1 MDLDAAPITV
11 IGMGKV
17 ALKRMSPLSDLDLI
31 FVFDPNKIS
40 LEKASRFVSR
50 FQTAISTPMREG
62 IVYELDTRLRPSGR
76 SGAPVVSIESLENH
90 HLQRAHTWEHIALI
104 PSRVVAGDKS
114 TIDQIDDIKRSVL
127 VKKRDTSQL
136 MADALKMWNRI
147 AEHRITD
154 SSSELMSSK
163 LSIGGLMQA
172 EYLASCLVLKN
183 SQLLNVKD
191 VSFDILLK
199 QSVQNEYELESGLEQ
214 DVRQLPEIIQFWRIQ
229 QLWERLLGK
238 TDERIDSIA
247 PDYLQRL
254 LEQSDVDSV
263 EQLVE
268 KKQQYATAVT
278 NAMQQ
283 LFDPLGM
290 DTQAIDEWHEVAVK
304 WLG

>member
-1 MDLDAAPITV
+1 
-11 IGMGKV
+11 
-17 ALKRMSPLSDLDLI
+17 
-31 FVFDPNKIS
+31 
-40 LEKASRFVSR
+40 
-50 FQTAISTPMREG
+50 
-62 IVYELDTRLRPSGR
+62 
-76 SGAPVVSIESLENH
+76 
-90 HLQRAHTWEHIALI
+90 
-104 PSRVVAGDKS
+104 
-114 TIDQIDDIKRSVL
+114 
-127 VKKRDTSQL
+127 
-136 MADALKMWNRI
+136 
-147 AEHRITD
+147 
-154 SSSELMSSK
+154 MSSK